1 MPVEVPGVAGVT
13 ALASGFDTAYA
24 LLGDGTVWAWGDNSV
39 GELGSGTHHPFS
51 DAPVRV
57 RGLDHVVAIA
67 AGSETGY
74 ALDQAGNLWAWGY
87 GAYGQLGD
95 ASTANSNVPVRVRKV
110 SHVVEVSGGGD
121 MAYALDQGGNL
132 WAWGYGAYGQLGDDK
147 LVSLDVPTHVIG
159 LPSSRPQS

>member
-74 ALDQAGNLWAWGY
+74 ALDQAGNLWAW
-87 GAYGQLGD
+87 A
-95 ASTANSNVPVRVRKV
+95 T
-110 SHVVEVSGGGD
+110 
-121 MAYALDQGGNL
+121 
-132 WAWGYGAYGQLGDDK
+132 
-147 LVSLDVPTHVIG
+147 VPTA
-159 LPSSRPQS
+159 SSATPALRTATFRFECGR